1 MTELIDC
8 YLPVFKFVIQI
19 TSDPISFTD
28 YKSTRGSCISSLE
41 LADNCAEYTDTC
53 DTEKSSARFAVIAW
67 MDEIILR
74 SSLSWRQNWQC
85 ELLQRKYLDITTA
98 GERFFTDLDELPPEH
113 IQARKVFLFCLQNGF
128 CGRYI
133 TSDSRSELLAVIEN
147 LRRLV
152 LPEEWLQWPN
162 ETAVTPFCTRQFII
176 TSRSRHPFLLI
187 LLIITFMYAF
197 LFSLL
202 YQFI

>member
-8 YLPVFKFVIQI
+8 YLPVFKLVIQI
-19 TSDPISFTD
+19 TSDPTSFTD

-41 LADNCAEYTDTC
+41 LAGNYAEYTDTC
-53 DTEKSSARFAVIAW
+53 DTEKFAARFAVIAW

-74 SSLSWRQNWQC
+74 SSLSWRQNWQS

-98 GERFFTDLDELPPEH
+98 GERFFTDLDELSPEH
-113 IQARKVFLFCLQNGF
+113 VQARKVFLFCLQNGF
-128 CGRYI
+128 RGRYI

-152 LPEEWLQWPN
+152 LPEEWLWWPN

-176 TSRSRHPFLLI
+176 TSRSRHPFLLT
-187 LLIITFMYAF
+187 LLIIAFMYAF